1 MRDVCSA
8 TNSKSNTVKIFF
20 ISTFSDWL
28 PSDGSRLHCGTKAN
42 QFQCFFLCF
51 VFVATYYI
59 PAGFDTHTY
68 IHLYILSLKRNQT
81 KRAFFLRLHSL
92 HFLMVSQTLVKELKH
107 TIPFFTSGRPT
118 SSLKTWPVVSFTT
131 FSGLSRKVGLWKK
144 SEIYDVLMVIY
155 DFQST

>member
-1 MRDVCSA
+1 MRDVFSA
-8 TNSKSNTVKIFF
+8 TNSKSNTVKIF
-20 ISTFSDWL
+20 SSALFSDWL

-42 QFQCFFLCF
+42 QFQCFFFF

-59 PAGFDTHTY
+59 PAGFDTHTN
-68 IHLYILSLKRNQT
+68 IHLYISSLKRNQT

-107 TIPFFTSGRPT
+107 TIPFCRSGRPT
-118 SSLKTWPVVSFTT
+118 SSLKTWPVVTFTT
-131 FSGLSRKVGLWKK
+131 FSGLSRKVGVWKK